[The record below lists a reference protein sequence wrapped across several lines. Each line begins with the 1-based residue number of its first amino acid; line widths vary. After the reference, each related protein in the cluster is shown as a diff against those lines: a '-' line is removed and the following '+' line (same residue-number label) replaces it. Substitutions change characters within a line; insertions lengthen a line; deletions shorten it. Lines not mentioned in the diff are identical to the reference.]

1 MEDKVIADGDVTIAE
16 IEPDVA
22 SWKLKSVLFLLPT
35 KTCKVVYTK
44 HDAAGDP
51 IPGRTKTVLFR
62 DVADDP
68 ETPSDETDTSFTD
81 LIAFLNAGS
90 NLKARTTTA
99 VKTKLGI

>member
-1 MEDKVIADGDVTIAE
+1 M
-16 IEPDVA
+16 
-22 SWKLKSVLFLLPT
+22 PT

-44 HDAAGDP
+44 NDAAGDP

-68 ETPSDETDTSFTD
+68 ETPESELDTSFTD
-81 LIAFLNAGS
+81 LIAHINGGS
-90 NLKARTTTA
+90 NIKTRITQA